1 MSWQSSPRDWLRQ
14 SNDTLIQLIK
24 ANERLEIEINKCYRV
39 EKVLLATKIQLKR
52 LLSFSPAIIYSRQAN
67 PPYALTFVSE
77 SINQLG
83 YTAQQFFTDEQFW
96 LNCIHPED
104 APLVLAKLQSL
115 GEAES
120 LISEYRCL
128 NSQGQYCWILDR
140 STLICDE
147 EGNQIEIIG
156 AWQDITEIKR
166 IEQALFQE
174 KELAQVTLA
183 SINDGVITTN
193 SSGEVEYLNPMAERL
208 TGWNLDSA
216 KGNTLDI
223 IFPIVRENDHSP
235 IDLSLEQI
243 LSSGETT
250 ESEEANL
257 LISPSGEEYI
267 IAHSIAPI
275 HDREGQIL
283 GCVLIFRD
291 ITKPRTLNRQLSWQA
306 NHDALTGLVNRM
318 RFEQLLEE
326 AITAAKV
333 ENIEHILCYLDLD
346 QFKVVN
352 DTCGHLAGDELLRQL
367 AVLLKNQV
375 RNSDVV
381 ARLGGDEFGI
391 LLPLCPLEI
400 GEQIAQKIRSKIQD
414 FRFLWQNNTFRIG
427 VSIGLVTIDTDTN
440 NLNTLL
446 SAADA
451 ACFAAKEGGRNRVH
465 IYQANDLEVAQQR
478 AERQWIGR
486 LTQALEENRFS
497 LYCQSIV
504 PISYAPD
511 SPTNY
516 RYHTEILIRLMEPN
530 GEIIPPMAFIPAAER
545 YGLMSRLDRWVI
557 ETFFSN
563 YLRLVEANSQ
573 SLYSINLS
581 GVSINDD
588 QLLPFIKDCFQR
600 YQVPPT
606 AICFEITETA
616 TIANLSRANQF
627 IRELKE
633 IGCYFALDDF
643 GSGMSSFVYLKNLPV
658 DFLKI
663 DGYFI
668 KNILNNPVDSV
679 MVECIHRIGQAI
691 GIQTIAESVESEAI
705 IEKLRELG
713 IDHVQGYYIANP
725 LPLLD

>member
-1 MSWQSSPRDWLRQ
+1 MSWQSSPRDWIRQ

-67 PPYALTFVSE
+67 DPYALTFVSE

-83 YTAQQFFTDEQFW
+83 YTAQEFFADEQFW

-104 APLVLAKLQSL
+104 APFVLIQLQSL
-115 GEAES
+115 GEEES
-120 LISEYRCL
+120 RITEYRCL
-128 NSQGQYCWILDR
+128 NCQGEYRWILDR
-140 STLICDE
+140 STLIRDE

-156 AWQDITEIKR
+156 AWQDITESKQ

-183 SINDGVITTN
+183 SIHDGVITTN
-193 SSGEVEYLNPMAERL
+193 ALGEVEYLNPMAERL
-208 TGWNLDSA
+208 TGWSLETA
-216 KGNTLDI
+216 KGNNLNT
-223 IFPIVRENDHSP
+223 IFPLVRENDRSRL
-235 IDLSLEQI
+235 DLSLEQVLQTQTIESGDAYI
-243 LSSGETT
+243 LL
-250 ESEEANL
+250 AQ
-257 LISPSGEEYI
+257 SGEEYI

-275 HDREGQIL
+275 QDREGEII

-291 ITKPRTLNRQLSWQA
+291 ITKPRNLNRQLSWQA
-306 NHDALTGLVNRM
+306 NHDALTGLVNRA
-318 RFEQLLEE
+318 RFEQLLAE
-326 AITAAKV
+326 AITAANL
-333 ENIEHILCYLDLD
+333 ENVEHILCYLDLD

-391 LLPLCPLEI
+391 LLPLCPLEF

-427 VSIGLVTIDTDTN
+427 VSIGLVTIDMDTN
-440 NLNTLL
+440 NLNSLL

-451 ACFAAKEGGRNRVH
+451 ACFAAKERGRNRVH

-478 AERQWIGR
+478 AERQWVGR

-497 LYCQSIV
+497 LYSQAIV
-504 PISYAPD
+504 PITCPD
-511 SPTNY
+511 NSQSNY
-516 RYHTEILIRLMEPN
+516 RYHTEILIRLLEPN

-545 YGLMSRLDRWVI
+545 YGLMSKLDRWVI
-557 ETFFSN
+557 ETFFIN
-563 YLRLVEANSQ
+563 YFRLVSADIP
-573 SLYSINLS
+573 SLYSINIS

-588 QLLPFIKDCFQR
+588 SFLPFIKECFQR
-600 YQVPPT
+600 YSVPPT

-616 TIANLSRANQF
+616 TIANLSRAIQF
-627 IRELKE
+627 IQELKE

-643 GSGMSSFVYLKNLPV
+643 GSGMSSFVYLKNLAV

-663 DGYFI
+663 DGHFI
-668 KNILNNPVDSV
+668 RNILDNPVDSV
-679 MVECIHRIGQAI
+679 MVECIHRIGQVI
-691 GIQTIAESVESEAI
+691 GIQTIAESVENEAI
-705 IEKLRELG
+705 IAKLCELG
-713 IDHVQGYYIANP
+713 IDHVQGYYIAYP

>member
-1 MSWQSSPRDWLRQ
+1 MSWQSSPRDWIRQ

-39 EKVLLATKIQLKR
+39 EKILLATKIQLKR
-52 LLSFSPAIIYSRQAN
+52 LLSFSPAIIYSRQADS
-67 PPYALTFVSE
+67 PYALTFVSE
-77 SINQLG
+77 SVNQLG
-83 YTAQQFFTDEQFW
+83 YTAQQFFTDEKFW

-104 APLVLAKLQSL
+104 ATLVLTKLQSL
-115 GEAES
+115 GEEES
-120 LISEYRCL
+120 LISEYRYL
-128 NSQGQYCWILDR
+128 DSQEQYRWILDR

-147 EGNQIEIIG
+147 EGNHIEIIG

-193 SSGEVEYLNPMAERL
+193 SSGEVEYLNPIAEKL
-208 TGWNLDSA
+208 TGWSLDTA
-216 KGNTLDI
+216 KGNRLEA
-223 IFPIVRENDHSP
+223 IFPLVRENDRSA
-235 IDLSLEQI
+235 INLTLEPI
-243 LSSGETT
+243 LSSGETG
-250 ESEEANL
+250 EANL
-257 LISPSGEEYI
+257 LISSSGEEYI

-275 HDREGQIL
+275 QDREGQIV
-283 GCVLIFRD
+283 GCVLVFRD
-291 ITKPRTLNRQLSWQA
+291 ITKPRILNRQLSWQA
-306 NHDALTGLVNRM
+306 NHDALTGLINRV

-326 AITAAKV
+326 AITAAKL
-333 ENIEHILCYLDLD
+333 ENVEHILCYLDLD

-367 AVLLKNQV
+367 AILLKNQV

-381 ARLGGDEFGI
+381 ARLGGDEFGV

-400 GEQIAQKIRSKIQD
+400 GEQIAQKIRTKIQD
-414 FRFLWQNNTFRIG
+414 FRFLWQNNTFRLG
-427 VSIGLVTIDTDTN
+427 VSIGLVPIDADTN

-451 ACFAAKEGGRNRVH
+451 ACFAAKERGRNRVH
-465 IYQANDLEVAQQR
+465 VYQANDLELAQQR
-478 AERQWIGR
+478 AERQWVSR

-497 LYCQSIV
+497 LYCQEIVSI
-504 PISYAPD
+504 
-511 SPTNY
+511 SPALDAAINY
-516 RYHTEILIRLMEPN
+516 RYHTEILIRLLEPN
-530 GEIIPPMAFIPAAER
+530 GDIIPPMAFIPAAER

-563 YLRLVEANSQ
+563 YSRLVAPNSQ

-588 QLLPFIKDCFQR
+588 QLLPFIKECFQR
-600 YQVPPT
+600 YQVPPA

-616 TIANLSRANQF
+616 TIANLSRALQF
-627 IRELKE
+627 IQELKA

-663 DGYFI
+663 DGHFI

-679 MVECIHRIGQAI
+679 MVECIHRIGRAI
-691 GIQTIAESVESEAI
+691 GIQTIAESVENEAI
-705 IEKLRELG
+705 IERLRELG
-713 IDHVQGYYIANP
+713 IDHVQGYYIAHP